1 MYDPFDRRLSFCAV
15 ALVKGRIYNGFKC
28 WDKIKIDIDIF
39 LKKTGYF
46 PTDKFLYVQL
56 LYRYGIKNDLKVEFK
71 RIGKQYGDLPIAV
84 ELNMEILMWADKNN
98 IDLLHDIF
106 MIAALE
112 ALIQVCDKY
121 KLDKH
126 IILDERK
133 KHGEIPNTIEECLNY
148 RKI

>member
-1 MYDPFDRRLSFCAV
+1 MKNVHGRLYVPGGV
-15 ALVKGRIYNGFKC
+15 ALVKGRLQNGLKMMSQNEIELI
-28 WDKIKIDIDIF
+28 IKNSQVLLSAPF
-39 LKKTGYF
+39 LWIGMI
-46 PTDKFLYVQL
+46 
-56 LYRYGIKNDLKVEFK
+56 YRYGIKNDLKVDFG
-71 RIGKQYGDLPIAV
+71 RIDKTYGDLPIAV
-84 ELNMEILMWADKNN
+84 ELNMEILIWADKNN

-133 KHGEIPNTIEECLNY
+133 KHGEIPNTIEECLDY
-148 RKI
+148 KKI